1 MDLASVA
8 AGCMTVELTVPRIL
22 AFAFI
27 ELGLVGQAVVQ
38 ARVQIRPPP
47 GARRQA
53 LLGVFL
59 T

>member
-27 ELGLVGQAVVQ
+27 GLGLVGQVVVQ
-38 ARVQIRPPP
+38 ARVQIR
-47 GARRQA
+47 RR
-53 LLGVFL
+53 LVRGGKRFL
-59 T
+59 ASS